1 MFLQKKGSVMRAPRV
16 RPRATNE
23 APVAGGPNNKARNL
37 VGFLISQKSSRSTG
51 ELSLMNATSGA
62 EINGVVATCK
72 KEDADKISL

>member
-1 MFLQKKGSVMRAPRV
+1 MRAPRV

-23 APVAGGPNNKARNL
+23 APVPGGPSNKARNL

-51 ELSLMNATSGA
+51 ELSRMNATSGV

-72 KEDADKISL
+72 KKMLTNLVSD